1 MHTKSREMGQFT
13 QFFKSTIL
21 WLQSVWKE
29 VYLTCNLAMD
39 IKRKLKCCWHR
50 NIIWNKA
57 PPTHLHNGTG
67 RQNFVLHVGVAGW
80 AAHRGKEPHGV
91 LCRNG
96 LPCSGFSAHDD
107 RLILLIS
114 DKHHRWRKWTTPP
127 LWSQCRT
134 LIRST
139 KVSRCLALR
148 ERWRLTTITI
158 LTDVNTK
165 LFTFPFV
172 YQNIWITVFNL
183 FAKCNDFKVFRL
195 FFSSFFVKIF
205 KLLFKNFRL
214 VFINI
219 KIISIIVVNEF

>member
-1 MHTKSREMGQFT
+1 
-13 QFFKSTIL
+13 
-21 WLQSVWKE
+21 
-29 VYLTCNLAMD
+29 MD
-39 IKRKLKCCWHR
+39 IKTKLKSCWHR
-50 NIIWNKA
+50 NIIWYA
-57 PPTHLHNGTG
+57 LPTHLHNGTG

-91 LCRNG
+91 LCRNR

-114 DKHHRWRKWTTPP
+114 DKHHRWRRKWTTPP

-148 ERWRLTTITI
+148 ERWRIITTTII
-158 LTDVNTK
+158 ITDVNTK
-165 LFTFPFV
+165 LFTFLWV

-183 FAKCNDFKVFRL
+183 FEKYNNFKVFRPF
-195 FFSSFFVKIF
+195 FFSFLLKYLNFFLKISD
-205 KLLFKNFRL
+205 LSL
-214 VFINI
+214 
-219 KIISIIVVNEF
+219 